1 MNSVDLRDS
10 IKLPIKSKKRV
21 KIYNLNVT
29 VSKVLDYLEYIW
41 DSEGKG
47 HYTPIVSEIY
57 STKKYRMT
65 LEEINDFLEY
75 ILEKPYVITKL
86 RIIESDNKLKG
97 RKVKR

>member
-65 LEEINDFLEY
+65 LEEINNFLEV